1 MIRLPPRSTRTDT
14 LLPYTT
20 LFRSIVIGKER
31 RRRAHRRQRDQRCD
45 AEPEGEAPRMRLPRP
60 FGLPHQP
67 ARTEQRIADHHR
79 DASED
84 RERAQPVEPA
94 AGISVILDM
103 PALQDRAE
111 RNALRQRRGGRTARE
126 GDIPVATVTRVE
138 PAERERADRNRTRLN
153 SKTNAH

>member
-1 MIRLPPRSTRTDT
+1 
-14 LLPYTT
+14 
-20 LFRSIVIGKER
+20 
-31 RRRAHRRQRDQRCD
+31 
-45 AEPEGEAPRMRLPRP
+45 MRLPRP

-103 PALQDRAE
+103 HALQDRAE
-111 RNALRQRRGGRTARE
+111 RNALRQRGGDRTERE
-126 GDIPVATVTRVE
+126 GDLTVAALTRVA
-138 PAERERADRNRTRLN
+138 PADLELGRAGGTERVVSDM
-153 SKTNAH
+153 